1 MTATW
6 NDINDCR
13 QPTMLLRTAPLPP
26 RPLVIGL
33 PTVYT
38 GRLSRSRRG
47 ALERGVG
54 AAIAPLVIVA
64 DLAIAD
70 SSRLPKLGVM

>member
-38 GRLSRSRRG
+38 GRLTRSRRG
-47 ALERGVG
+47 ALEG
-54 AAIAPLVIVA
+54 AVERA
-64 DLAIAD
+64 
-70 SSRLPKLGVM
+70 